1 MDNSDYIEKEK
12 ELQRERKFL
21 RNVMATIPNSLLILD
36 RGLRIKNANRSFYKL
51 FQIKSGEVIGRKIAD
66 ILGDEDGKLSAKL
79 GGLLGTKDTLE
90 NFELHYQSEKLGE
103 RIFNIT
109 ARGIIVAE
117 EEEEEEEEEEL
128 VVIHD
133 VTDRKRAE
141 EMLLR
146 SEENFRHSLDDSPLG
161 IRIVNDDGEALY
173 ANRAILALYGY
184 ASIEELKATPVEKRY
199 TPESYAEH
207 QMRKEK
213 RQRGDYVP
221 SNYEVSIV
229 RKDGEIRHLEVSRKE
244 VLWNGHTRFQVLY
257 NDVTERKRTVEKLR
271 ESEEKYHSL
280 FTNMLNGCAL
290 CKMVFDGDNQPVDF
304 IYVEVN
310 DAFEKLTGLRKED
323 VIGKRVTEAIPGIK
337 ATNPEII
344 TIYGEVALTGKPTAF
359 EVFFKPLDMWLTI
372 SVYSPR
378 KDYFVAVFDDIT
390 ERKQAEETLKRSE
403 ERLKEAQALGRIGS
417 WEFDIEKQTITW
429 SEETYV
435 LYERDLKLGTPSPE
449 EEARYYSPEQAKV
462 LRDYVARTI
471 ETGQTFSYDLE
482 VMLPS
487 GKTAYYHA
495 VMHPVKDPQG
505 RVVKLSGTVQDITER
520 KRAEEALRES
530 EARYRALVKLG
541 GEIGEAIVMLQDQ
554 GEREGVHVFCNEA
567 WHSVTGYCEEELLK
581 MSFFE
586 LVHPKD
592 REASLKRHRRK
603 LIGES
608 IPGLFE
614 VTIIRKD
621 GSEVPVEL
629 TSAWSTHHEKPV
641 NVAYIRDIT
650 ERKQME
656 EQIRASLREKEV
668 LLREIH
674 HRVKNNLQVV
684 SSLLSLQSD
693 DITDTGALR
702 LIQEAK
708 QRVMAMALVHDQL
721 YKSADL
727 ARVDLGRYV
736 QEMAQHLI
744 RTYAT
749 VPDAISLQVDTADVT
764 LDINTAIPCGLII
777 NELVTNSLKHAFPGG
792 RKGGISITLRKQGDG
807 QLMLTVS
814 DNGVA
819 FPEDLDF
826 RKTSTLGM
834 QLVVSLVGQLKGA
847 IDMDRQKGTKWE
859 IRWTASEETAI

>member
-390 ERKQAEETLKRSE
+390 ERK
-403 ERLKEAQALGRIGS
+403 
-417 WEFDIEKQTITW
+417 
-429 SEETYV
+429 
-435 LYERDLKLGTPSPE
+435 
-449 EEARYYSPEQAKV
+449 
-462 LRDYVARTI
+462 
-471 ETGQTFSYDLE
+471 
-482 VMLPS
+482 
-487 GKTAYYHA
+487 
-495 VMHPVKDPQG
+495 
-505 RVVKLSGTVQDITER
+505 
-520 KRAEEALRES
+520 RAEEALRES

-554 GEREGVHVFCNEA
+554 GEREGFHVFCNEA
-567 WHSVTGYCEEELLK
+567 WHRVTGYCEEELLK

-603 LIGES
+603 MIGES

-668 LLREIH
+668 LLRELH

-859 IRWTASEETAI
+859 IRWTASEEAAI